1 LSGVCGV
8 SWHPKILSRHVIESI
23 VMSSSVSSGMCWHWW
38 SSLSLVGL
46 FPFFFSLFSLK
57 NYNLALFVVR
67 ILTSVLIL
75 FISSLCSWSICRSF
89 NYFQFNLS
97 ISIYQILYFSIWSL
111 FFWFLTLILVVL
123 ISNFF
128 LDFFVKVIILFKFTL
143 QSKICLY
150 FYVNFDPHSFD
161 FLGPFAKLIFLFNFT
176 FQSHINFILYFNFD
190 FHSFNCYFFFCI
202 IEIRFS
208 ISSFNIWLI
217 ENWTSWFF

>member
-1 LSGVCGV
+1 
-8 SWHPKILSRHVIESI
+8 
-23 VMSSSVSSGMCWHWW
+23 VSSGMCWHWW

-46 FPFFFSLFSLK
+46 FPFFFSLFFLK

-67 ILTSVLIL
+67 ISTSVLIL
-75 FISSLCSWSICRSF
+75 FISSLCSWSFCRSF

-97 ISIYQILYFSIWSL
+97 ISIYQILYFLIWSL

-123 ISNFF
+123 IFNFF

-161 FLGPFAKLIFLFNFT
+161 FLGPFAKLIFFFNFT
-176 FQSHINFILYFNFD
+176 FQSNINFILYFNFD
-190 FHSFNCYFFFCI
+190 FHSFNCYFFYFFCI
-202 IEIRFS
+202 IEIRFL

>member
-57 NYNLALFVVR
+57 NYNLALFVIR
-67 ILTSVLIL
+67 ISTLVLIL
-75 FISSLCSWSICRSF
+75 FISSLCSWSFCWSF

-128 LDFFVKVIILFKFTL
+128 LDFFCK
-143 QSKICLY
+143 SY
-150 FYVNFDPHSFD
+150 Y
-161 FLGPFAKLIFLFNFT
+161 PF
-176 FQSHINFILYFNFD
+176 
-190 FHSFNCYFFFCI
+190 
-202 IEIRFS
+202 
-208 ISSFNIWLI
+208 
-217 ENWTSWFF
+217 